1 LLNDNTRRIL
11 LPFDLPLQLV
21 KLPLNLLYIC
31 LWLHSLHLP
40 RVKREAVWGLGSGDL
55 QAALFHLGVQHVQL
69 VLGFLD
75 LELELLQ
82 LTLSLGLVE
91 VVFAF
96 CEEFLLRY
104 IKELLVSKAEGTLHL
119 RDLTP

>member
-1 LLNDNTRRIL
+1 
-11 LPFDLPLQLV
+11 
-21 KLPLNLLYIC
+21 
-31 LWLHSLHLP
+31 
-40 RVKREAVWGLGSGDL
+40 L

-69 VLGFLD
+69 VLSFLD
-75 LELELLQ
+75 LELKLLQ